1 MRNYRF
7 VGATCLEDL
16 YLQNVQGWGRN
27 KRRTLIAVG
36 LLIASVYVCVALFT
50 DAAKLADALRQLGW
64 LGCLAVLGLS
74 LVNYLL
80 RFKRWQ
86 FYLHRLGRYLPW
98 GRHFLYYLS
107 GFAFTVSPAKAGE
120 AMRSLYLQDHGVTYP
135 ESIAALFV
143 ERLLDLFAITA
154 LASLIVFDHVKYRPM
169 LIAAIALL
177 AVVLGCVCHGLV
189 PVWIDTLASR
199 FGGSMNRF
207 LVGFSGL
214 LRSSRRLLRPG
225 PLFFGF
231 ALGLAAWAAEGI
243 GFQLICEGLHISGS
257 MAMFVGIYALSVLA
271 GSIVFFL
278 PAGIGGMEIVMTTLL
293 VEQGAPLPTAIIAT
307 LLCRL
312 ATLWFAVIIGVAAA
326 STVELTHRPLPIG
339 LNR

>member
-1 MRNYRF
+1 
-7 VGATCLEDL
+7 
-16 YLQNVQGWGRN
+16 LQHVQGWSRT
-27 KRRTLIAVG
+27 KRRTLIAIG
-36 LLIASVYVCVALFT
+36 LLIASVYVGIALLT

-64 LGCLAVLGLS
+64 LGCIAVLGLS
-74 LVNYLL
+74 LVNYVL

-86 FYLHRLGRYLPW
+86 FYVRRLGRDLPS
-98 GRHFLYYLS
+98 GRHLLYYLS

-154 LASLIVFDHVKYRPM
+154 LASLIVYDHPKYRPM
-169 LIAAIALL
+169 FVAAIAFL
-177 AVVLGCVCHGLV
+177 ALILVGASHGLV
-189 PVWIDTLASR
+189 PQWIDALASR
-199 FGGSMNRF
+199 FRGGMKRF
-207 LVGFSGL
+207 LGGLGGL
-214 LRSSRRLLRPG
+214 LRSSSRLLRPRS
-225 PLFFGF
+225 LFFGF

-243 GFQLICEGLHISGS
+243 GFHFICEGLHISGS
-257 MAMFVGIYALSVLA
+257 MAMFIGIYALSVLA
-271 GSIVFFL
+271 GSAVFFL

-293 VEQGAPLPTAIIAT
+293 VEQGAPLGSAIIAT

-326 STVELTHRPLPIG
+326 SIVELTHRPVSIG
-339 LNR
+339 VNR